1 MRKEQPLPKHGA
13 CNLASLN
20 LSEFVNKPFTDRSY
34 FDYESFS
41 EAVKVAIRGLDD
53 VLDEN
58 MNNHPL
64 KEQREMAYNYRNVG
78 LGIMGLA
85 DCLIKLGITYGSNES
100 ITLMDTIMHVMFTSS
115 VISSVNLA
123 KSKGAFPKY
132 NSKLLD
138 STIIKNHFTN
148 EELYEIGATTYG
160 LRNCSLLSIA
170 PTGSLGTMLNIST
183 GCEPIFAMSYT
194 RKTESLNNNQDKY
207 YKVYTGIAKE
217 YIDKFGGELPEYFVE
232 SKDIKWKDRV
242 DVQSVLQ
249 KHVDTA
255 ISSTIN
261 LPNEITVDEIETLY
275 LYAWEKKLK
284 GITIFRD
291 GCKRTGILS
300 TSSHDD
306 NGNKDSD
313 ITSMNDLPRG
323 FIVKADDNCIGKKRT
338 LITGCG
344 TLHCEAFFDPTAG
357 DLLETYFSKGSS
369 GGCVDA
375 DTEYFN
381 GMTWKRMADYK
392 RGSGEKVLQYMENGE
407 AKLVEPINYIVNDN
421 IKTLKHFTNKYG
433 IDMVLSDDHRM
444 YTYKNYGKYNAGLRN
459 QLTTEIVTVSEYLNK
474 QSSKERHIPT
484 TFTYKTKG
492 IPITDDYIRLLVAV
506 YADGTY
512 DGHKIEL
519 RLKKDR
525 KKDRL
530 RTLLTNCDI
539 GWSERNIYN
548 TEYTSFYM
556 YPIPSISEWFI
567 DKQFTKKWYD
577 CTDNQLKIVIDEC
590 VYWDGSIEEGNR
602 LGAYYSSK
610 KEEIDFIQFA
620 LHRLGYRA
628 SISRNDGKNSN
639 NESYRVR
646 WTKRNVLGLKE
657 CEVTDYKTIDG
668 QSYCFT
674 VPSGLL
680 VLRRNGKIF
689 ITGNCN
695 NFMVGLSRMISL
707 SARGGVDIYSIVDQL
722 KSSGTCPSYAVRRAT
737 KHDTSKGSCCPVAI
751 GNALIDMYE
760 EFQNELG
767 LTDDKDAEDKDMFD
781 THNDTVHMTSEKPK
795 CPECGEPLIFE
806 GGCNICK
813 SCGWSKCD

>member
-20 LSEFVNKPFTDRSY
+20 LSEFVNKPFTDESY

-41 EAVKVAIRGLDD
+41 EAVKIAIRGLDE

-85 DCLIKLGITYGSNES
+85 DCLIKLGITYGDIES
-100 ITLMDTIMHVMFTSS
+100 ITLMDNIMHVMFASS
-115 VISSVNLA
+115 VIASVNLA
-123 KSKGAFPKY
+123 KVKGAFSKY
-132 NSKLLD
+132 NPKLLD

-148 EELYEIGATTYG
+148 EQLDEIGATTYG

-217 YIDKFGGELPEYFVE
+217 YIDKFGGELPDYFVE
-232 SKDIKWKDRV
+232 SKDINWKDRV
-242 DVQSVLQ
+242 DMQSILQ

-291 GCKRTGILS
+291 GCKRVGILS
-300 TSSHDD
+300 TSSHDED
-306 NGNKDSD
+306 DENVNSA

-323 FIVKADDNCIGKKRT
+323 YIVKADDNCIGKKRT
-338 LITGCG
+338 LVTGCG
-344 TLHCEAFFDPTAG
+344 TLHCEAFFDPATG

-369 GGCVDA
+369 GG
-375 DTEYFN
+375 
-381 GMTWKRMADYK
+381 
-392 RGSGEKVLQYMENGE
+392 
-407 AKLVEPINYIVNDN
+407 
-421 IKTLKHFTNKYG
+421 
-433 IDMVLSDDHRM
+433 
-444 YTYKNYGKYNAGLRN
+444 
-459 QLTTEIVTVSEYLNK
+459 
-474 QSSKERHIPT
+474 
-484 TFTYKTKG
+484 
-492 IPITDDYIRLLVAV
+492 
-506 YADGTY
+506 
-512 DGHKIEL
+512 
-519 RLKKDR
+519 
-525 KKDRL
+525 
-530 RTLLTNCDI
+530 
-539 GWSERNIYN
+539 
-548 TEYTSFYM
+548 
-556 YPIPSISEWFI
+556 
-567 DKQFTKKWYD
+567 
-577 CTDNQLKIVIDEC
+577 
-590 VYWDGSIEEGNR
+590 
-602 LGAYYSSK
+602 
-610 KEEIDFIQFA
+610 
-620 LHRLGYRA
+620 
-628 SISRNDGKNSN
+628 
-639 NESYRVR
+639 
-646 WTKRNVLGLKE
+646 
-657 CEVTDYKTIDG
+657 
-668 QSYCFT
+668 
-674 VPSGLL
+674 
-680 VLRRNGKIF
+680 
-689 ITGNCN
+689 CN

-737 KHDTSKGSCCPVAI
+737 KRDTSKGSCCPVAI

-760 EFQNELG
+760 ELQNELG
-767 LTDDKDAEDKDMFD
+767 LTEDREVEE
-781 THNDTVHMTSEKPK
+781 THIENTTANDKPK